1 MGKLL
6 KTTEPY
12 SELQMLHM
20 LVDDLF
26 WEMQQVVEWDA
37 VVQDRM
43 TSSGVDSLNNLANFV
58 DQIQGLIM
66 HDEYFK
72 KHQEK

>member
-1 MGKLL
+1 MTKL
-6 KTTEPY
+6 KEITKPY
-12 SELQMLHM
+12 SEIEMLHM

-26 WEMQQVVEWDA
+26 WE
-37 VVQDRM
+37 QDRM
-43 TSSGVDSLNNLANFV
+43 TSSGVEGLNNLANFV

-66 HDEYFK
+66 HDEYYK

>member
-1 MGKLL
+1 MAK
-6 KTTEPY
+6 PY
-12 SELQMLHM
+12 SELELLHM

-26 WEMQQVVEWDA
+26 WE
-37 VVQDRM
+37 QDRM
-43 TSSGVDSLNNLANFV
+43 TDDGVNGLNNLANFV

-66 HDEYFK
+66 HDEYYN